1 MKYFNWKQTLLL
13 ISLLLST
20 ACNQQETIPDSIS
33 KSEYAVP
40 ELMALQPEETQA
52 EPTTDRLPGDPLPT
66 ISSASEPED
75 SPYQEII
82 WDDLMPE
89 HYRPEI
95 VLKKYMEQLSELEDD
110 DPKAIALYG
119 QIQAELD
126 NAPLNEKLNGKKIK
140 LPGFIAPLENT
151 DGKVSEFLLVPYYG
165 ACIHVPPPPVNQTV
179 LIKTLQGSTIA
190 VDNMYDPIWVKGE
203 ILTQGEKTNIGEAGY
218 RIVNAEVKAY
228 LE

>member
-13 ISLLLST
+13 IPLLST
-20 ACNQQETIPDSIS
+20 VACEQQETEVEILSLTQDAATELKVPLPKES
-33 KSEYAVP
+33 K
-40 ELMALQPEETQA
+40 T
-52 EPTTDRLPGDPLPT
+52 EPAIDRLPGGSLPT
-66 ISSASEPED
+66 ISSALEPEG
-75 SPYQEII
+75 SPYREII

-89 HYRPEI
+89 EYRPEI

-179 LIKTLQGSTIA
+179 LIKTMQDSTIA

-203 ILTQGEKTNIGEAGY
+203 IQTQGEKTDIGEAGY
-218 RIVNAEVKAY
+218 RIVNAEVEVY
-228 LE
+228 SE